1 MTICKVVIYSY
12 ESIPSKTVGTIE
24 VIARGHMGD
33 LESRVSFFVPEDA
46 INFL

>member
-1 MTICKVVIYSY
+1 MTICKDMLYSY